1 MVPMDPNRTLGTSSG
16 IPVLTWSKEPP
27 QCFQDVLLGDGHPW
41 SQTEGPEALNLTELK
56 LCGTDLG
63 NFWNIYFN
71 EVSLAGHVLSHGSRG
86 SWGSAHSQS
95 HHELVCRNVLSGK
108 DKTGSTTTSHRE
120 RPVLQQQG
128 SWNASPGLLVLYFS
142 HSAIIFQLVHNFKT
156 FFFFFLIDS

>member
-1 MVPMDPNRTLGTSSG
+1 M
-16 IPVLTWSKEPP
+16 
-27 QCFQDVLLGDGHPW
+27 LLGDGHPW

-71 EVSLAGHVLSHGSRG
+71 EVSLAGHVVSHGSRG

-108 DKTGSTTTSHRE
+108 HKTGSTTTSHRE

-142 HSAIIFQLVHNFKT
+142 HSAIIFSVGSQLQN
-156 FFFFFLIDS
+156 FFFFSDWLINTLKVYVCFLRSLLRTRNAVLSVVTVAN